1 MTLRFEDVRV
11 PLAEF
16 ELDLDLALDGPVTAV
31 IGPSGAGKTSLL
43 ELVAGLRAPSRGR
56 VRLDEETLEDEG
68 AGLHVPP
75 RLRGIGYLTQDDTL
89 FPHLSVEKNL
99 AYGAR
104 EHDEA
109 KRNAVV
115 AALGLGPLLP
125 RSPAKLSGGERRRV
139 ALGRAL
145 LGASRLL
152 LLDEPLTGLN
162 AELREAVSSLLVEM
176 KARWKTPMLYVTH
189 VPDEAHALADEV
201 VELRE
206 GAVVRAGRS
215 R

>member
-1 MTLRFEDVRV
+1 MTLLFEEVRV
-11 PLAEF
+11 PLVEF
-16 ELDLDLALDGPVTAV
+16 ELSLDLALEGPVTAV

-43 ELVAGLRAPSRGR
+43 ELVAGLRAPSTGR
-56 VRLDEETLEDEG
+56 VRLDGEALED
-68 AGLHVPP
+68 ADSRARVAP
-75 RLRGIGYLTQDDTL
+75 RARGIGYLTQDDTL
-89 FPHLSVEKNL
+89 FPHLSVEGNL
-99 AYGAR
+99 SYGAR
-104 EHDEA
+104 GTARERRE
-109 KRNAVV
+109 AVV
-115 AALGLGPLLP
+115 SALGLRPLLS

-145 LGASRLL
+145 LAASRLL

-162 AELREAVSSLLVEM
+162 AELREAVSALLLDV
-176 KARWKTPMLYVTH
+176 KARWGTPMLYVTH

-201 VELRE
+201 IELRE